1 MPVAA
6 LCYIS
11 IGLHPLHRCIRL
23 TRPHSLLFLTLKP
36 MYDTIWWLSLVRY
49 DLVILPCTI
58 WASSSLLYD
67 INLGAT
73 HTTILSIRG
82 VMIPIYLVSST
93 TDSIRRCIVLF
104 KTVTVLTSDPK
115 SEFLCQSSRCRTEPA
130 GSPEPPHTP
139 GISPTPSNTTYH
151 PYCHSPSALTEYL
164 KQKLRHQQAKCLGR
178 SCPTQIKQNVPLK
191 RNTLH
196 AIIKACLSWWGH
208 EVDAQY
214 LQSPEWTS
222 NRNWQSL

>member
-1 MPVAA
+1 
-6 LCYIS
+6 
-11 IGLHPLHRCIRL
+11 
-23 TRPHSLLFLTLKP
+23 

-49 DLVILPCTI
+49 NLVILPCTI
-58 WASSSLLYD
+58 WASGSLLYD
-67 INLGAT
+67 INLGAM

-82 VMIPIYLVSST
+82 VTIPIYLVSST

-115 SEFLCQSSRCRTEPA
+115 SEFLCQSSCCRTEPA
-130 GSPEPPHTP
+130 GSPEPPHMP

-164 KQKLRHQQAKCLGR
+164 KQKLRHQQAKHLGR

-196 AIIKACLSWWGH
+196 AITKACLSWWGH